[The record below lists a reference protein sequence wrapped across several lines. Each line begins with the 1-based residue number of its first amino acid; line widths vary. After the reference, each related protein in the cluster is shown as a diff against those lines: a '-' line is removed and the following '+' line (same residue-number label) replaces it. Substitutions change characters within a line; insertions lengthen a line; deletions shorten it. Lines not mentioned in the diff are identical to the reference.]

1 MSALE
6 SGALFRIRRVCYPSQ
21 LLDLPTPGEQRD
33 VEPNFQ
39 ALRKEF
45 PVLERKT
52 YLNSGSYGALAND
65 VKRAFEAYLEERLL
79 TGANWDAWATK
90 NEAVRALTATLLHA
104 APGEIAVT
112 ASVSAGLNS
121 LASAVDFSG
130 PRNKVVISDF
140 EFPTNAQIW
149 HAQEPRGARVVHV
162 PPAPDGYI
170 PLESFAAAID
180 EQTQLV
186 AITHVCYRNGAKLDI
201 PGIVR
206 LAHAKGAKVLLDCY
220 QSVGSL
226 DIDVKALDVDFA
238 AGGMLKYL
246 LGTAGIGFLYAR
258 ETFIESLV
266 PTNSGWFAQ
275 ADIAAM
281 DITANRPASNARR
294 FEAGTPAV
302 VNCYAAEAG
311 LKFLLAVGTPA
322 IEKRNYALT
331 RRCMQRLEEIG
342 WPSITP
348 TQDERRGATIAVP
361 SRDCGGLSAQLM
373 KRDIVT
379 SPRDGNVRASFHFYN
394 DEDDVES
401 FIAAMK
407 DLRGSFG
414 VR

>member
-1 MSALE
+1 MEQNFE
-6 SGALFRIRRVCYPSQ
+6 S
-21 LLDLPTPGEQRD
+21 
-33 VEPNFQ
+33 
-39 ALRKEF
+39 LRKEF
-45 PVLERKT
+45 PVLQRKT
-52 YLNSGSYGALAND
+52 YLNSGSYCALANE
-65 VKRAFEAYLEERLL
+65 VRAAFDAYMEDRLL
-79 TGANWDAWATK
+79 VGANWDVWVTK
-90 NEAVRALTATLLHA
+90 NESVRKLTATLLNA
-104 APGEIAVT
+104 SPDEIAVT

-121 LASAVDFSG
+121 LASALDFTG
-130 PRNKVVISDF
+130 PRNKVVVSDF

-162 PPAPDGYI
+162 PRAADGYI
-170 PLESFAAAID
+170 PAEMFEKAID

-186 AITHVCYRNGAKLDI
+186 AITHVCFRNGAKLDI

-206 LAHAKGAKVLLDCY
+206 LARAKGAKVLLDCY

-258 ETFIESLV
+258 DACVRSLV

-275 ADIAAM
+275 AEITAM
-281 DITANRPASNARR
+281 DITANRPAPNARR
-294 FEAGTPAV
+294 FEAGTPPV

-311 LKFLLAVGTPA
+311 LKMLLKIGTPA

-348 TQDERRGATIAVP
+348 SQDERRGATVAVP
-361 SRDCGGLSAQLM
+361 SSNSAGLSAELM
-373 KRDIVT
+373 KHDIVT
-379 SPRDGNVRASFHFYN
+379 SYRDDNVRASFHFYN
-394 DEDDVES
+394 NDDDVES
-401 FIAAMK
+401 FIASMQE
-407 DLRGSFG
+407 LRGSFAPRTRNTKTG
-414 VR
+414 S

>member
-1 MSALE
+1 VTAPLM
-6 SGALFRIRRVCYPSQ
+6 
-21 LLDLPTPGEQRD
+21 
-33 VEPNFQ
+33 EPNFQ

-52 YLNSGSYGALAND
+52 YLNSGSYGALAKD
-65 VKRAFEAYLEERLL
+65 VKAAFEAYMEDRVLR
-79 TGANWDAWATK
+79 GANWDAWITK
-90 NEAVRALTATLLHA
+90 HESVRALTANLLHA
-104 APGEIAVT
+104 VPDEIAVT
-112 ASVSAGLNS
+112 ASVSAGVNA

-130 PRNKVVISDF
+130 PRNTVVISDF

-162 PPAPDGYI
+162 PQAPDGYI
-170 PLESFAAAID
+170 PLENFAAAID
-180 EQTQLV
+180 ERTQLV

-206 LAHAKGAKVLLDCY
+206 LAHAQGAKVLLDCY

-226 DIDVKALDVDFA
+226 DIDLKALDVDFA

-246 LGTAGIGFLYAR
+246 LGTAGIGFLYVR
-258 ETFIESLV
+258 ESLIQSLV

-275 ADIAAM
+275 AEIAAM
-281 DITANRPASNARR
+281 DITANRPAPNARR

-302 VNCYAAEAG
+302 VNSYAAEAG
-311 LKFLLAVGTPA
+311 LKLLLAVGTPA
-322 IEKRNYALT
+322 IERRNCALT

-348 TQDERRGATIAVP
+348 TENERRGATVAVS
-361 SRDCGGLSAQLM
+361 SRDSGGLSAQLL

-379 SPRDGNVRASFHFYN
+379 SPRDDNVRASFHFYN

-401 FIAAMK
+401 FVAAMR

-414 VR
+414 CTR